1 MYKGKLENTGQAS
14 ECMWFVCWAVGTWLC
29 VVSESGCHWVAWLMV
44 WRGEF
49 AGGGSETA
57 GSKRAAREPRV
68 SGRSADVESAA
79 SSESCEF
86 NRILCGRR
94 PTSAGVRIH
103 AVRLL
108 GGSSTW

>member
-1 MYKGKLENTGQAS
+1 MCVLS
-14 ECMWFVCWAVGTWLC
+14 EDECDWVTWLT
-29 VVSESGCHWVAWLMV
+29 GG
-44 WRGEF
+44 RGEF

-57 GSKRAAREPRV
+57 GSKRAARESRV

-86 NRILCGRR
+86 NRILRGRR
-94 PTSAGVRIH
+94 PTSTGVRIH